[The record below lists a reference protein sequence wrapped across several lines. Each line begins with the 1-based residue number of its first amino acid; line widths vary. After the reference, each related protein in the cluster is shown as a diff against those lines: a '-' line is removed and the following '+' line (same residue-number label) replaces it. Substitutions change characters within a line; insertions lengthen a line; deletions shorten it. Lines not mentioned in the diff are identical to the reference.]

1 VLRRMNEAEALWDAC
16 DQLASKSRLPERSVG
31 ALCDAARGQRLY
43 RSLYRKLTLGSSGEV
58 ITDTTAT
65 RDLRAMA
72 DAGLLVASGEKR
84 GRQYRGS
91 DHLRAEWNVIRSERR
106 PLPQDGPYPAHA
118 QPPLPG
124 M

>member
-16 DQLASKSRLPERSVG
+16 DQRSAKSRLPERSAG

-72 DAGLLVASGEKR
+72 DVGLLVPSGEKR

-91 DHLRAEWNVIRSERR
+91 DQVRAAWNVIRSDRR
-106 PLPQDGPYPAHA
+106 TRPQDGPYPANA
-118 QPPLPG
+118 KPILPG
-124 M
+124 L